1 MEEEMTI
8 IQNQNIETMKSII
21 YGGIFGLVVGD
32 ALGVPHEFKSR
43 SLFDKNPVTGMDS
56 YGTYNQPAGTW
67 SDDSSLTLATL
78 DSLSKGLDY
87 YDMMDKF
94 TSWYTEDKYT
104 PFDKVFDIG
113 NATLNAILNYIS
125 SKDPMLSGL
134 TDEHSNGNG
143 SLMRM
148 LPGALFISYKTLE
161 EYKNIDDKLNIIH
174 NISALTH
181 KHPRSRLSCGIYS
194 FIVYH
199 ILKNKEE
206 NNSESLE
213 SLVNKG
219 IELAKQYYSKETEE
233 FIEFKKELHH
243 FENIFSLET
252 KNLDKNQIRGSGYV
266 LNSLEASIWCLLNTN
281 CYSDAVLEAV
291 NLGEDTDTTAAIV
304 GSLAGLYYEYD
315 NIPKEWLNT
324 IVKKEYI
331 ENITNNFIESLIIN
345 K

>member
-125 SKDPMLSGL
+125 SKDTMLSGL
-134 TDEHSNGNG
+134 TD
-143 SLMRM
+143 
-148 LPGALFISYKTLE
+148 
-161 EYKNIDDKLNIIH
+161 
-174 NISALTH
+174 SAKVH
-181 KHPRSRLSCGIYS
+181 MAY
-194 FIVYH
+194 
-199 ILKNKEE
+199 
-206 NNSESLE
+206 
-213 SLVNKG
+213 
-219 IELAKQYYSKETEE
+219 A
-233 FIEFKKELHH
+233 
-243 FENIFSLET
+243 T
-252 KNLDKNQIRGSGYV
+252 KF
-266 LNSLEASIWCLLNTN
+266 
-281 CYSDAVLEAV
+281 YSDKPICIITYNEMQAKKIMKDMEFFSDKVDFFPKRGPSAPASTPL
-291 NLGEDTDTTAAIV
+291 
-304 GSLAGLYYEYD
+304 
-315 NIPKEWLNT
+315 IP
-324 IVKKEYI
+324 I
-331 ENITNNFIESLIIN
+331 
-345 K
+345 